1 MPTTTG
7 VADNNTEI
15 SASTTLA
22 AEGVY
27 RFIVQAVVPAGA
39 AGNAAYKVTV
49 TATSVGDNAK
59 TDTDSATAT
68 VGALYAVDLSD
79 APDQST
85 TAGAT
90 VTFRY
95 TVTNTGNV
103 ADSFSLAAANVAGGD
118 DGDFTSLKLFADADN
133 DGEADSNAEIS
144 ASTTLAAEGVYRFIV
159 QAVVPA
165 GAAGNAAYKVTV
177 TATSVG
183 DNAKTDTD
191 SATATVGALY
201 AVDLSDA
208 PDQSTTAGA
217 TVTFRYAVTNNGNV
231 ADSFSLAAANVAGGD
246 DGDFTSLKLFADADN
261 DGEADSNAEI
271 SASTTLAA
279 EGVYRFIVQAV
290 VPAGAAGNAA
300 YKVTVTA
307 TSVGDNAKT
316 DTDSATGDGRGALRG
331 GPLRCARPEHD
342 GRRDGHLPLRRHQQ
356 RQRGRQFQPGGG
368 QCGRRG

>member
-1 MPTTTG
+1 M
-7 VADNNTEI
+7 
-15 SASTTLA
+15 
-22 AEGVY
+22 
-27 RFIVQAVVPAGA
+27 
-39 AGNAAYKVTV
+39 
-49 TATSVGDNAK
+49 
-59 TDTDSATAT
+59 
-68 VGALYAVDLSD
+68 
-79 APDQST
+79 
-85 TAGAT
+85 
-90 VTFRY
+90 
-95 TVTNTGNV
+95 

-183 DNAKTDTD
+183 DNTKSDSD

-208 PDQSTTAGA
+208 PDQNTTAGA
-217 TVTFRYAVTNNGNV
+217 TVTFRYTVTNTGNL

-261 DGEADSNAEI
+261 DGAADNNTEI

-290 VPAGAAGNAA
+290 GAGRRSGECRLQSDGDGHQRRGQRQDRHRQRRRRRSGRSTRWTSPMRPTRTPLPARRSRSATPSPTPATWPTVSAWRRPMWPAGMTG
-300 YKVTVTA
+300 
-307 TSVGDNAKT
+307 TSRA
-316 DTDSATGDGRGALRG
+316 
-331 GPLRCARPEHD
+331 
-342 GRRDGHLPLRRHQQ
+342 
-356 RQRGRQFQPGGG
+356 
-368 QCGRRG
+368 